1 MSANTRFVGLRMP
14 IELYAQLT
22 AAAAAEHRSLSGEI
36 LHRLA
41 LVQKTA
47 TADGQSRQ
55 TATAAHAGQ
64 QPAAAGAVQRASAPR

>member
-1 MSANTRFVGLRMP
+1 MSENTRLVGLRMP
-14 IELYAQLT
+14 IAVYDQLM
-22 AAAAAEHRSLSGEI
+22 AAAEAEHRSLSGEI

-41 LVQKTA
+41 LAQMTA

-64 QPAAAGAVQRASAPR
+64 PQVAAGAGGPVSARR